1 MSRAMITFVSNIYY
15 SLLAPLNNN
24 YLGAKVKKQFQK
36 KFKIKSIP
44 NTWLPPI
51 HYLLVKRK
59 AFDFKTPKD
68 TLLEEI
74 A

>member
-44 NTWLPPI
+44 NT
-51 HYLLVKRK
+51 
-59 AFDFKTPKD
+59 
-68 TLLEEI
+68 
-74 A
+74 